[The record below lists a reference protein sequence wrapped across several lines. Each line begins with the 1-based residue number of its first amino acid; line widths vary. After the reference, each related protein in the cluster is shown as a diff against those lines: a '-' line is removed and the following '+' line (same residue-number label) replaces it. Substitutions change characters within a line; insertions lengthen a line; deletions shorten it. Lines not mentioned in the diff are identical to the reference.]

1 MIGAVPLHVPG
12 LAVSVEPC
20 TAMPEM
26 VGGEVLSGGVTVPPE
41 PVLTEMLSATIETA
55 CDGELLPIWTEVM
68 PVAGIVAV
76 IDWYT
81 VAPFTNT
88 STVPVAAPVAMT

>member
-1 MIGAVPLHVPG
+1 MGAVPLQVPWAAG
-12 LAVSVEPC
+12 SGEAC
-20 TAMPEM
+20 TAVPEM
-26 VGGEVLSGGVTVPPE
+26 VGGEVLTGEVTVPPE
-41 PVLTEMLSATIETA
+41 PVLTEMLSATIENA

-81 VAPFTNT
+81 VAPLTNT